1 MNSIHITWKHNLEFE
16 AHQQGRTI
24 ELISS
29 VNHDSSG
36 KAVSPKQLLLTA
48 LAGCTGMDIASLL
61 PKMRVP
67 FTSIT
72 IRVNGT
78 LSEEHPRVYTH
89 IHVIYEVGAAK
100 EFLPQIEKAVE
111 LSSSQYCGVSAMLRK
126 AAEISSDIVLV

>member
-1 MNSIHITWKHNLEFE
+1 
-16 AHQQGRTI
+16 
-24 ELISS
+24 
-29 VNHDSSG
+29 
-36 KAVSPKQLLLTA
+36 
-48 LAGCTGMDIASLL
+48 MDIASLL

-67 FTSIT
+67 FTSIS

-126 AAEISSDIVLV
+126 AAEITSDIVLV